1 MNGSVVKLEEIF
13 SGIATN
19 WKYFVNNIRIDT
31 THVETHSKFQQNIS
45 GKKVAWSKIPI
56 YPNCQALD
64 LMDYISVHNESYFR
78 IEQIKFKIRSEN
90 KFAFFL
96 FIKLRRFAN

>member
-31 THVETHSKFQQNIS
+31 THVETQTKFQQNIS
-45 GKKVAWSKIPI
+45 GKKSKSTYNQFQTMTPAG
-56 YPNCQALD
+56 PNG
-64 LMDYISVHNESYFR
+64 S
-78 IEQIKFKIRSEN
+78 KFVLGGREVKVLHSIW
-90 KFAFFL
+90 
-96 FIKLRRFAN
+96 FITADAK